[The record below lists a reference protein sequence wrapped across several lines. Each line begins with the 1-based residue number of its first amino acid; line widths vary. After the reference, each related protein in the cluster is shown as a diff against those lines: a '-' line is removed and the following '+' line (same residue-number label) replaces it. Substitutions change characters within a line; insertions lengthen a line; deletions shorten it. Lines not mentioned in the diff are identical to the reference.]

1 MYKKSSSGEQPV
13 ALHDRLKY
21 ARQSM
26 KLTLADVKKRTG
38 IGTSTLSEFET
49 GKREPR
55 LPQLK
60 ELADLYHRSTSF
72 FLEEGPLAG
81 EMVLWRQRPT
91 SPDAESVQAD
101 LLRLAEQYH
110 SLERWCDDFEELDI
124 PVVPDTRE
132 RFGYPR
138 AEKLAHDFRTKYGLG
153 ERPGPSLLR
162 VLEEVCKV
170 KVFHIAFEPTGSAA
184 CTFSDRYGVAILLNS
199 GNVRWRRNFDLAH
212 ELFHVLTWNVFR
224 RGEACSVVE
233 PSPQEEKLATCFARN
248 LLMPQEPLRIA
259 IDSQLGERTK
269 LSFDD
274 LFEVARQFDVS
285 VEALLWQ
292 MTFVYNL
299 SKNVVQQ
306 TIGTF
311 RDRISFWDK
320 RQQDTPPNRPL
331 RFEALANEALRKGM
345 ISTGRYAEYLG
356 ITRRQAM
363 RQVEQEAPGDAEI
376 TITDS

>member
-1 MYKKSSSGEQPV
+1 MN
-13 ALHDRLKY
+13 
-21 ARQSM
+21 
-26 KLTLADVKKRTG
+26 LTLAEVEERTETG
-38 IGTSTLSEFET
+38 SSTLSEFEN

-72 FLEEGPLAG
+72 FLEDGPPPEEA
-81 EMVLWRQRPT
+81 VLWRQRPT
-91 SPDAESVQAD
+91 SPDAESVQAE
-101 LLRLAEQYH
+101 LLCFAEQYH
-110 SLERWCDDFEELDI
+110 NLERWCDDFEELDL
-124 PVVPDTRE
+124 PVASGSHE
-132 RFGYPR
+132 RFGYTQ

-162 VLEEVCKV
+162 ILEEVCRV
-170 KVFHIAFEPTGSAA
+170 KVFHLPFEPTGSAA
-184 CTFSDRYGVAILLNS
+184 CTFSDRYGAAILLNS
-199 GNVRWRRNFDLAH
+199 NNVRWRRNFDLAH
-212 ELFHVLTWNVFR
+212 ELFHLLTWNVFR
-224 RGEACSVVE
+224 QVDVSSTVEA
-233 PSPQEEKLATCFARN
+233 SPQEEKLATCFARN

-299 SKNVVQQ
+299 TKEVVQQ
-306 TIGTF
+306 NIEKLQ
-311 RDRISFWDK
+311 DRMSFWDK
-320 RQQDTPPNRPL
+320 RQQDAPPNRPL
-331 RFEALANEALRKGM
+331 RFEALANEALRKGL

-363 RQVEQEAPGDAEI
+363 RQVEQEAPDDAEVEV
-376 TITDS
+376 THS